1 MRIVGPFAA
10 LLVLPSVTAQAQDV
24 GSYQL
29 PPAPTTTPNAQGPV
43 TDGAPPPRVATTT
56 AAPEA
61 TPPPVSLPPVSA
73 PPPTA
78 SASAVPTRA
87 LEPRAAQAR
96 PSPVVTSPVPT
107 PVAAETAAIA
117 PPPVASDIPKAA
129 TPAVPTQVPAL
140 APAEPGVAR
149 WLWIAV
155 ALAAVA
161 SAGAAL
167 VWWRRRPRDV
177 AEPVFERPVVPA
189 KVEPAAEPAPAAIT
203 ALSLD
208 LEAGRMSATLVNA
221 TLAYRLRLEAGAAV
235 NDLVVRGDMTAAHAS
250 RPAQEQLGLAD
261 APVLHRI
268 TRIEGGERLE
278 LTGEIR
284 LPLSAITPIRH
295 GSAALFV
302 PLVRIEATGEIDGK
316 SATLRSAFVIGLEEA
331 PSQAR
336 LQPFRLDLG
345 PRIYSDVGRRALT
358 VPTFA

>member
-1 MRIVGPFAA
+1 MSTPVARETPAEIPAIAPVPIASDMPVTPPPA
-10 LLVLPSVTAQAQDV
+10 VTAQT
-24 GSYQL
+24 
-29 PPAPTTTPNAQGPV
+29 PTLT
-43 TDGAPPPRVATTT
+43 
-56 AAPEA
+56 
-61 TPPPVSLPPVSA
+61 
-73 PPPTA
+73 
-78 SASAVPTRA
+78 
-87 LEPRAAQAR
+87 
-96 PSPVVTSPVPT
+96 
-107 PVAAETAAIA
+107 
-117 PPPVASDIPKAA
+117 
-129 TPAVPTQVPAL
+129 
-140 APAEPGVAR
+140 PAEPGVTR

-167 VWWRRRPRDV
+167 VWWRRRTV
-177 AEPVFERPVVPA
+177 VAAEPVFERPVVRA
-189 KVEPAAEPAPAAIT
+189 KAEPIAETVPAPTT
-203 ALSLD
+203 ALTLD

-221 TLAYRLRLEAGAAV
+221 TLAYRLMLEAGSAV
-235 NDLVVRGDMTAAHAS
+235 NDVVVRGDMTAAHAS
-250 RPAQEQLGLAD
+250 RPTEEQLGLAD

-268 TRIEGGERLE
+268 ARIEGGEQLE

-316 SATLRSAFVIGLEEA
+316 SVILRSAFVIGLEEA

-358 VPTFA
+358 VPAFA